1 MATRAPRVTLTIKL
15 TAGKDDDL
23 IDWLDTVP
31 QGQRQSAVK
40 RLLREALAH
49 EQNPQA
55 EHTRQMSQD
64 MAWLRAAMSELP
76 TWLEELL
83 SRLAIVNAVEP
94 PSPLNPK
101 PSRADQLST
110 EGVTRRE
117 KRIAN
122 TSW

>member
-1 MATRAPRVTLTIKL
+1 MATRALRVTLTVKL
-15 TAGKDDDL
+15 TTGKDDDL

-40 RLLREALAH
+40 RLLREAMAA
-49 EQNPQA
+49 EQDIQA

-64 MAWLRAAMSELP
+64 VAWLRGAMTELP
-76 TWLEELL
+76 TWLEGLL
-83 SRLAIVNAVEP
+83 SRLTVVNAVEP
-94 PSPLNPK
+94 SSINPK
-101 PSRADQLST
+101 PTRADQLST
-110 EGVTRRE
+110 EGVTRRA